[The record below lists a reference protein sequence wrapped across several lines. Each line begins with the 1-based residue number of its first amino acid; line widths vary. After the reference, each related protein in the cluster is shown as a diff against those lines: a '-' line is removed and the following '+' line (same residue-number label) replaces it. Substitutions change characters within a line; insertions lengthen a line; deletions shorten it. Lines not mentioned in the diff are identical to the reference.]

1 MTITRSA
8 GTGNSRKSNTGSLIL
23 TEEIAEFCKRWKIG
37 ELALFGSILHQGFKP
52 DSDVDFL
59 VSFTC
64 DADRGLP
71 DHMRMQQELESIE
84 FNSRRR
90 YLELGRSL
98 LGSL

>member
-1 MTITRSA
+1 MTITRTA
-8 GTGNSRKSNTGSLIL
+8 GNENSRRCNIGSLIL
-23 TEEIAEFCKRWKIG
+23 TEETAEFCERWKTG
-37 ELALFGSILHQGFKP
+37 ELALFGYILHQGLRL
-52 DSDVDFL
+52 DSGVDFL
-59 VSFTC
+59 VSFIP

-90 YLELGRSL
+90 YLEPGRSL